1 LTAHKPTS
9 QEDAQSRRIVKEIH
23 MATARSIRTG
33 ACAAL
38 LLLAAGAARAQ
49 AHSSAGIENF
59 GYELVD
65 LDPADGVTP
74 SLTLT
79 LTDIYGETDLYLGS
93 FSYPTTQAST
103 NTFGKIH
110 VENAYGSGS
119 AALAPDYSSSSAVD
133 TEAYSARSGTRL
145 DLQFDL
151 SPHTRV
157 IFSAGAAV
165 SAQPVHGFT
174 YAEAGLHGEITTPFI
189 SHGTRFD
196 AVDYTYLGD
205 ESGVLSVVANAGEAT
220 TTGTLS
226 IRTSAS
232 SESFT
237 PPVPEPPA
245 VAMLGG
251 GLVLVAGAPRRR
263 RARTLT
269 ASA

>member
-1 LTAHKPTS
+1 
-9 QEDAQSRRIVKEIH
+9 
-23 MATARSIRTG
+23 MAPARSIHTG
-33 ACAAL
+33 VCFI
-38 LLLAAGAARAQ
+38 LLLAAGAAQGQ
-49 AHSSAGIENF
+49 AHSSARIGKL

-79 LTDIYGETDLYLGS
+79 LTDIYGETDLYLQS
-93 FSYPTTQAST
+93 FSYPITQAST
-103 NTFGKIH
+103 DTFGTISI
-110 VENAYGSGS
+110 ENAYGSGS
-119 AALAPDYSSSSAVD
+119 AALAPDYGSSSTVD
-133 TEAYSARSGTRL
+133 AAAYSARSGTRL

-157 IFSAGAAV
+157 IFSADAAV
-165 SAQPVHGFT
+165 SAQPVRGFT

-205 ESGVLSVVANAGEAT
+205 ESGLLSAVANAGDTA

-245 VAMLGG
+245 AAMFGG
-251 GLVLVAGAPRRR
+251 GLVLLTAAAARRR
-263 RARTLT
+263 RARTRTLT

>member
-1 LTAHKPTS
+1 
-9 QEDAQSRRIVKEIH
+9 
-23 MATARSIRTG
+23 MAPSTRSIRTV

-38 LLLAAGAARAQ
+38 LLAVADAARAQ
-49 AHSSAGIENF
+49 AHSSASLGNF
-59 GYELVD
+59 AYELID
-65 LDPADGVTP
+65 LDPADGVAP

-93 FSYPTTQAST
+93 FSYPITQAST
-103 NTFGKIH
+103 DTFGTIH

-119 AALAPDYSSSSAVD
+119 AALAPGYGSSSMAGAA
-133 TEAYSARSGTRL
+133 AYSARSGTRL

-157 IFSAGAAV
+157 IFSADAAV

-174 YAEAGLHGEITTPFI
+174 YAEAGLHGDITTPFI

-205 ESGVLSVVANAGEAT
+205 ESGVLSAVANAGDAA

-251 GLVLVAGAPRRR
+251 GLVLVAGAVRRRR

>member
-1 LTAHKPTS
+1 
-9 QEDAQSRRIVKEIH
+9 
-23 MATARSIRTG
+23 MASSTRLIRTG
-33 ACAAL
+33 ACFI
-38 LLLAAGAARAQ
+38 LLLAAGAAQGQ
-49 AHSSAGIENF
+49 AHSSASLGNF
-59 GYELVD
+59 GYELID
-65 LDPADGVTP
+65 LDPADGVAP

-93 FSYPTTQAST
+93 FSYPTTQATT

-119 AALAPDYSSSSAVD
+119 AALASDYSSNSAVD
-133 TEAYSARSGTRL
+133 AAAYSARSGTRL

-151 SPHTRV
+151 SPRTRV
-157 IFSAGAAV
+157 IFSADAAV

-174 YAEAGLHGEITTPFI
+174 YAEAGLHGDVTTPFI

-205 ESGVLSVVANAGEAT
+205 ESGQLSAVANAGDAAI
-220 TTGTLS
+220 TGTLS

-251 GLVLVAGAPRRR
+251 GLVLVAGAVRRRR

-269 ASA
+269 AST